1 MIQTRPLIV
10 LSRFIQVDLNEDHRN
25 RRLLRKKLKKKKK
38 QRDRDLFP
46 PHITRHYP
54 TTPFLLR
61 DVTQQSRATFLHSS
75 PPRLVFFIFQFPLLL
90 YPTRGI

>member
-54 TTPFLLR
+54 T
-61 DVTQQSRATFLHSS
+61 
-75 PPRLVFFIFQFPLLL
+75 
-90 YPTRGI
+90 